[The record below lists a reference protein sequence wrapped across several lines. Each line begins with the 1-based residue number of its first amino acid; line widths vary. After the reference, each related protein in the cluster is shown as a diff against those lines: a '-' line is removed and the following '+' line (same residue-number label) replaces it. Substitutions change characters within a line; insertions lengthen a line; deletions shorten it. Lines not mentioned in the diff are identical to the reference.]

1 MGQQALI
8 VGNNSGHNV
17 LALKKKAPQDLV
29 ALATLYYTAQV
40 AGQARGTEEAKRR
53 DISRFL
59 AFYYDLF
66 RHYHPRDWHVAVT
79 RSFLKSLLDDKR
91 LAQATVC
98 RVYASVRHFARWAH
112 TQVNPFPFG
121 CPTDGVPPPEE
132 PEGDWKGLTRQNE
145 LRLLSAARALQM
157 QKGRGVHQGVRDH
170 AVIAALLGTG
180 LRVSELLGL
189 DREQWDGHAFT
200 RVRIKGNR
208 RMKTAPITAEGRK
221 AVEVWV
227 QERGEG
233 PGPLFTTARGQ
244 RLGRKQLYEVL
255 KRVERQAN
263 AHLPAKERFTVSPH
277 VLRHTFLRKL
287 AETKGVQYAKEAS
300 GHKTDRYIWRYVKP
314 DQQTLAEAID
324 ALD

>member
-1 MGQQALI
+1 MGERALI
-8 VGNNSGHNV
+8 ANNNSGHNV
-17 LALKKKAPQDLV
+17 VALTKKAPQDLV

-112 TQVNPFPFG
+112 KTVNPFPFG

-157 QKGRGVHQGVRDH
+157 NPGRGVNPGVRDY

-189 DREQWDGHAFT
+189 DREQWDGHALS

-208 RMKTAPITAEGRK
+208 RIKAVPMTAEGRK
-221 AVEVWV
+221 AVEEWV
-227 QERGEG
+227 KARGDA
-233 PGPLFTTARGQ
+233 PGPLFLTARRQ
-244 RLGRKQLYEVL
+244 RLGRKQVYEIL

-263 AHLPAKERFTVSPH
+263 AHLPVKERFTVSPTSSAIPSCGS
-277 VLRHTFLRKL
+277 LQKPKGSSMPRRHP
-287 AETKGVQYAKEAS
+287 G
-300 GHKTDRYIWRYVKP
+300 IKP
-314 DQQTLAEAID
+314 IGIFGGT
-324 ALD
+324 